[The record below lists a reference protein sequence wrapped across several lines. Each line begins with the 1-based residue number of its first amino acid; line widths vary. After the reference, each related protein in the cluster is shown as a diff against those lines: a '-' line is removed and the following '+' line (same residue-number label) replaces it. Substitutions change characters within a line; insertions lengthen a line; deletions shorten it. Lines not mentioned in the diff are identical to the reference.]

1 MAGQILEVGA
11 LIYKL
16 FVQFLI
22 MQHLQIIALKE
33 ATLFVVIFK
42 DANYSK
48 KGLSGEKDLGAK
60 PNIQPLD
67 ICRIGPILVHSSA
80 GYPADE

>member
-42 DANYSK
+42 NANYSK
-48 KGLSGEKDLGAK
+48 KGFSGEKDLEA
-60 PNIQPLD
+60 NQPLD
-67 ICRIGPILVHSSA
+67 I
-80 GYPADE
+80 

>member
-48 KGLSGEKDLGAK
+48 KGLSWERDLEAK
-60 PNIQPLD
+60 PT
-67 ICRIGPILVHSSA
+67 A
-80 GYPADE
+80 GYLPDRSNSFSLIRRISC